1 MNEEQRIHNEHCESE
16 MRLISFAQDE
26 IARMK
31 LDNQETMAQI
41 NEDSQKEIDDA
52 TALFDENMKL
62 VTE

>member
-1 MNEEQRIHNEHCESE
+1 
-16 MRLISFAQDE
+16 
-26 IARMK
+26 MK